1 MYNNY
6 FLQDSAKFGNFLKYL
21 KVFFFFF
28 NEVGGLKIVLPVR
41 RWIFRRVGRE
51 KEEKTKERIACR
63 LMLWDLLA
71 AI

>member
-21 KVFFFFF
+21 KGFLSFF

-41 RWIFRRVGRE
+41 RWIFRRVDRE

-63 LMLWDLLA
+63 LMLWDPLA

>member
-21 KVFFFFF
+21 KVFFFF

-51 KEEKTKERIACR
+51 KEEKAKERIACR
-63 LMLWDLLA
+63 LMLWDPLA
-71 AI
+71 GI